1 MYGCFQ
7 IRCFATISFYF
18 FNCKYPLFDRSYS
31 PRSTGYSNRNMSF
44 FLKIEKRV
52 ATINS
57 HLCVGLDPHIK
68 ELFPEEEG
76 DKIGKQPTE
85 EEKCDAAYTF
95 CKTIID
101 KTGKCFMS

>member
-1 MYGCFQ
+1 
-7 IRCFATISFYF
+7 
-18 FNCKYPLFDRSYS
+18 
-31 PRSTGYSNRNMSF
+31 MSF

-101 KTGKCFMS
+101 KTGKCFMSEILLKCPC